1 MAKLG
6 RPGMSDELRCELWR
20 LWKAGRSF
28 SEIARATGHPP
39 GSIFT
44 IVKQTGGY
52 VPPPRK
58 RRVAALTLQER
69 EEISR
74 GLARGDSLRQLARQ
88 LGRAASTISREIARN
103 YGKKRYRAIDADDRA
118 WRRARR
124 PKRCLLARHPELRTY
139 VAARLGED
147 WSPEQIAGTLRKQYS
162 AGSGMRVSHET
173 IYKSLFVQSRGVL
186 AKKLQ
191 QRLRSRRPTR
201 RNIHNTVTGQ
211 WRSQISNAVSIRER
225 PAAVE
230 DRAIPGH
237 WEGDLLLGRHW
248 TQIATVV
255 ERSTRFTVLVQLDG
269 RDMATVTAGLSRTM
283 TRLPEQLRKSLTWDR
298 GMELADHETVTAN
311 TGLDVYF
318 ADPRSPWQR
327 GTNENTNRLLR
338 QYFPKGTSMASLTQ
352 DDLDTVAAKLNSRP
366 RKTLDYDTPADR
378 LEALLR

>member
-1 MAKLG
+1 
-6 RPGMSDELRCELWR
+6 MSDQLRAQLWEM
-20 LWKAGRSF
+20 WGSGKSF
-28 SEIARATGHPP
+28 SEISRAIGHPP

-44 IVKQTGGY
+44 VIKQTGGY
-52 VPPPRK
+52 VPRPR
-58 RRVAALTLQER
+58 RRRPGTLALSER

-74 GLARGDSLRQLARQ
+74 GLARGDSVRQIARV
-88 LGRAASTISREIARN
+88 LGRAPSTVSREVARN
-103 YGKKRYRAIDADDRA
+103 RGSRKYRAIDADDRA

-124 PKRCLLARHPELRTY
+124 PKACLLARDPVLRAY
-139 VAARLGED
+139 VADRLAED
-147 WSPEQIAGTLRKQYS
+147 WSPEQIAGVLARDAPIGT
-162 AGSGMRVSHET
+162 GVRVSHET

-186 AKKLQ
+186 AKQLQ
-191 QRLRSRRPTR
+191 QHLRSGRPTR

-211 WRSQISNAVSIRER
+211 WRSQIKDAVSIRER
-225 PAAVE
+225 PAEAE

-255 ERSTRFTVLVQLDG
+255 ERSTRFTVLVALDG
-269 RDMATVTAGLSRTM
+269 RDMATVTAGLSREM

-298 GMELADHETVTAN
+298 GMELADHKTVTVT

-338 QYFPKGTSMASLTQ
+338 QYLPKGQSMAHLTQ
-352 DDLDTVAAKLNSRP
+352 NDLDAIAAKLNSRP
-366 RKTLDYDTPADR
+366 RKTLDFDTPADR
-378 LEALLR
+378 LTAALLR